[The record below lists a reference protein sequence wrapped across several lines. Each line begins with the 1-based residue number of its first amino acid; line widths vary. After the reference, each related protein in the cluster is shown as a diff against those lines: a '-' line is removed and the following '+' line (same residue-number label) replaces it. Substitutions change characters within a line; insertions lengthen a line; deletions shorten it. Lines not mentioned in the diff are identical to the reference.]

1 LPSTAQIVMPYNGI
15 VAGETA
21 KIPRF
26 HGNEVALKL
35 LKRLTARGSLPSTV
49 LLTGPGGLGKALAG
63 HLFVKALVCEK
74 NRASGGDGGGDERG
88 LEACGE
94 CAHCKALEAGHG
106 SDFVGIRP
114 KTAKLTLK
122 HVREEHNSFREAY
135 LYPSQLPYRFF
146 LLEECHVMS
155 EDLGN
160 TMLKLLEEPPER
172 TLFILVTDRPSL
184 LLPTILSRSLRVRF
198 LPEPAESVEAWL
210 RDEGVA
216 ETSAANAAFFSQGRP
231 GLAKTLLTDGDLLP
245 KLAGTMSRFAG
256 VLRKQPDAPVLMPLG
271 EALLALADMAQDALV
286 RVEEGEVPGDYYQLP
301 WRRARHAPDEDSPAM
316 TNERKRELGR
326 DALQLVFD
334 CLQLTMW
341 RVESEG
347 GPAYASAAAP
357 LFGQVAS
364 FLDVN
369 LREEQVVDYV
379 LAKLP
384 DARM

>member
-1 LPSTAQIVMPYNGI
+1 MAYNGR
-15 VAGETA
+15 VAGEMP
-21 KIPRF
+21 KIPQF
-26 HGNEVALKL
+26 HGNAVALKFL
-35 LKRLTARGSLPSTV
+35 TRLTARGSLPSTV

-63 HLFVKALVCEK
+63 YLFVKALVCQK
-74 NRASGGDGGGDERG
+74 SQQDGYGAHG
-88 LEACGE
+88 LEACNE
-94 CAHCKALEAGHG
+94 CAHCKALETGNS

-135 LYPSQLPYRFF
+135 LYPGQLPYRFF

-155 EDLGN
+155 EDLSN
-160 TMLKLLEEPPER
+160 TMLKLLEEPPEH
-172 TLFILVTDRPSL
+172 TLFILVTDKPSL

-198 LPEPAESVEAWL
+198 LPESTESVEAWL
-210 RDEGVA
+210 RDQGVM

-231 GLAKTLLTDGDLLP
+231 GLAKTLLTDDDLLP

-256 VLRKQPDAPVLMPLG
+256 VLRKQPDAPALVPLG
-271 EALLALADMAQDALV
+271 EALLALADMVQGALV
-286 RVEEGEVPGDYYQLP
+286 RVEEGDVPQKYYLLP
-301 WRRARHAPDEDSPAM
+301 WRRPRHATDDEASPPM

-334 CLQLTMW
+334 CLHLTMW

-357 LFGQVAS
+357 LFGQATS

-369 LREEQVVDYV
+369 LREEQVVDYL

>member
-1 LPSTAQIVMPYNGI
+1 M
-15 VAGETA
+15 A
-21 KIPRF
+21 KIPYF
-26 HGNEVALKL
+26 HGNEVALKFL
-35 LKRLTARGSLPSTV
+35 SRLTARGSLPSTV

-63 HLFVKALVCEK
+63 YLFVKALVCRK
-74 NRASGGDGGGDERG
+74 NRENGSNGGAHG
-88 LEACGE
+88 LEACNE
-94 CAHCKALEAGHG
+94 CAHCKALESANS

-122 HVREEHNSFREAY
+122 YVREEHNSFREAY
-135 LYPSQLPYRFF
+135 LYPGQLPYRFF

-155 EDLGN
+155 EDLSN
-160 TMLKLLEEPPER
+160 TMLKLLEEPPEH
-172 TLFILVTDRPSL
+172 TLFILITDRPSL

-198 LPEPAESVEAWL
+198 LPESIESVEAWL
-210 RDEGVA
+210 RDQGMT

-231 GLAKTLLTDGDLLP
+231 GLAKTLLTDDDLLP

-256 VLRKQPDAPVLMPLG
+256 VLRKQPDAPALVPLG
-271 EALLALADMAQDALV
+271 EALLALADMVQGALV
-286 RVEEGEVPGDYYQLP
+286 RVDEGEVPQDYYLLP
-301 WRRARHAPDEDSPAM
+301 WRRPGHATDDEASPPM
-316 TNERKRELGR
+316 TNERKRGLGR

-357 LFGQVAS
+357 LFGQATS

-369 LREEQVVDYV
+369 LREEQVVDYL

>member
-1 LPSTAQIVMPYNGI
+1 MAV
-15 VAGETA
+15 ETA
-21 KIPRF
+21 KIPQF
-26 HGNEVALKL
+26 HGNEIAQSFLT
-35 LKRLTARGSLPSTV
+35 RLTARGSLPSTV
-49 LLTGPGGLGKALAG
+49 LLTGPGGLGKALAA
-63 HLFVKALVCEK
+63 HVFVKALVCEK
-74 NRASGGDGGGDERG
+74 NRAGGGDNGDALG

-94 CAHCKALEAGHG
+94 CAHCRALESGNS

-146 LLEECHVMS
+146 LLEECHAMS

-198 LPEPAESVEAWL
+198 QPESAESVEGWL
-210 RDEGVA
+210 RGEGVA

-231 GLAKTLLTDGDLLP
+231 GLAKTLLADDDLLP
-245 KLAGTMSRFAG
+245 KIAGTMSRFAG

-271 EALLALADMAQDALV
+271 EALLALADMAQGTLV
-286 RVEEGEVPGDYYQLP
+286 RVEEGEVPQGYYQLP
-301 WRRARHAPDEDSPAM
+301 WRRPTRAVDDEASPPM

-334 CLQLTMW
+334 FLQLTMW

-357 LFGQVAS
+357 LFGQATS

-369 LREEQVVDYV
+369 LREEQVVDYL